1 MTHRTKLVMGGSGF
15 LGSTVT
21 RMLVE
26 QGERVRVFLRPSS
39 STTAL
44 TGLDVEVVHGDL
56 GAPDSLRRAMEGIE
70 DLFYCIVDTRA
81 WLRDPAPLFQTN
93 VEALRTVLDVALE
106 HDLNRFVFTSTIGTL
121 AINRDRAVT
130 EQDPHNWID
139 QGGAYIQSRVQAEE
153 LVLAYAHERG
163 LPAVAMCVATTYGA
177 DDFGPTPHGQVLA
190 RASSGLVRWYV
201 PGAATEVVG
210 IRDAAQALILAAS
223 HGTDG
228 QRYVVS
234 DRFMTMR
241 ELHDIAAAAVGAKR
255 PWLPVPLPL
264 LHFAGLLGEAAA
276 TVLGRDLK
284 LTRTSVRL
292 LRIWTPLDRSK
303 ATTELG
309 WQPQPV
315 SRAVHDAAVF
325 YANGSPLPVFTR
337 RHDTA
342 APTDIEGR

>member
-121 AINRDRAVT
+121 AINRHRAVT

-163 LPAVAMCVATTYGA
+163 LPAVAMCVAHHLRRRRLRA
-177 DDFGPTPHGQVLA
+177 HPARPGPRPGQQRT
-190 RASSGLVRWYV
+190 RALVR
-201 PGAATEVVG
+201 PG
-210 IRDAAQALILAAS
+210 RS
-223 HGTDG
+223 HRGRWHPRRCPGPHPCG
-228 QRYVVS
+228 QPRH
-234 DRFMTMR
+234 RR
-241 ELHDIAAAAVGAKR
+241 AAVR
-255 PWLPVPLPL
+255 
-264 LHFAGLLGEAAA
+264 
-276 TVLGRDLK
+276 
-284 LTRTSVRL
+284 RL
-292 LRIWTPLDRSK
+292 
-303 ATTELG
+303 
-309 WQPQPV
+309 
-315 SRAVHDAAVF
+315 
-325 YANGSPLPVFTR
+325 
-337 RHDTA
+337 
-342 APTDIEGR
+342 